1 VEGSIRL
8 VGGVIDDIQLQ
19 DYRETE
25 EPDSPLIHVLN
36 PTGSNDAYFAE
47 FGWVGAKSGMAL
59 PSSDTQ
65 WTADKELLTPD
76 SPVTLTWDN
85 GEGLTFKREIAI
97 DENYLFT
104 VNQSV

>member
-1 VEGSIRL
+1 
-8 VGGVIDDIQLQ
+8 
-19 DYRETE
+19 
-25 EPDSPLIHVLN
+25 
-36 PTGSNDAYFAE
+36 
-47 FGWVGAKSGMAL
+47 MAL

-97 DENYLFT
+97 D
-104 VNQSV
+104 